1 MKQATRRNALKF
13 IIILGVIGLLASFY
27 LIENHY
33 ASPTEGSLC
42 DFGETV
48 SCSLV
53 NTSVFSELF
62 NVPVAL
68 FGALWF
74 IVIMLMAWN
83 ALKKER
89 ELIAGMLLWSA
100 AGILFV
106 AYMIISEFILQA
118 ICPVCTLVHIIVLVM
133 LIISIILYKTQ
144 EPRPKRD
151 AIIKAAKPWLI
162 GIIIINIIPIVY
174 FNLPSGEERNLDA
187 LAKCMTEN
195 GVNMYSSFRCGV
207 CAKVKAFFGDSF
219 QYVNEIEC
227 HPQGKNAQTERCL
240 KMDIKKTPTWILEKD
255 GVEIKRLV
263 GFQSPETLAEFAGC
277 PQEVLQNG

>member
-1 MKQATRRNALKF
+1 MKQTTRKNMLKI
-13 IIILGVIGLLASFY
+13 IIILGVIGLLASIY
-27 LIENHY
+27 LVENHY
-33 ASPTEGSLC
+33 ESPTEGSLC

-74 IVIMLMAWN
+74 VFIMLMAWK

-100 AGILFV
+100 VGILFV
-106 AYMIISEFILQA
+106 AYMVIAEFILQA
-118 ICPVCTLVHIIVLVM
+118 ICPVCTLAHIIVLAI

-144 EPRPKRD
+144 EPRPKRN
-151 AIIKAAKPWLI
+151 AIIKAAKPWVI
-162 GIIIINIIPIVY
+162 GIIILNIIPTVY

-195 GVNMYSSFRCGV
+195 SVNMYSSFRCGV
-207 CAKVKAFFGDSF
+207 CAKVKAMFGNSF

-227 HPQGKNAQTERCL
+227 HPQGKNPETERCL

-263 GFQSPETLAEFAGC
+263 GFQSPEALAEFAGC